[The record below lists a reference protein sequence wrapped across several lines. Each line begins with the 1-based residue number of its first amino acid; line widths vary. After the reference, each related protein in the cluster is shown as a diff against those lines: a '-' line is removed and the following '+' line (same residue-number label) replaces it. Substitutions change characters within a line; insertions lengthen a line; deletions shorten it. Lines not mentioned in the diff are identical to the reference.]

1 MDVKIWALIVENS
14 GTMDEL
20 KYSKH
25 SPCLHELV
33 MVHEM
38 IKQTKKLVKIKESL

>member
-25 SPCLHELV
+25 SPCLHETGNGTPND
-33 MVHEM
+33 
-38 IKQTKKLVKIKESL
+38 KTNKKIS